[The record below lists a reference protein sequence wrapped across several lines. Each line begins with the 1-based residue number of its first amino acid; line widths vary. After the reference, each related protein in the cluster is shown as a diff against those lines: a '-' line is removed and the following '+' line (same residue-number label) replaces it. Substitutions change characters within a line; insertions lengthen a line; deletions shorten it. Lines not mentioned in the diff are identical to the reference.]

1 MGRGKAKH
9 CATNQ
14 EGKGK
19 NIIEN
24 GPGSELIIHKRPERL
39 RKDDAVTRQYQE
51 N

>member
-1 MGRGKAKH
+1 MGKGKAKQ

-19 NIIEN
+19 NTIEN
-24 GPGSELIIHKRPERL
+24 GQRSEPIIHKRPERL
-39 RKDDAVTRQYQE
+39 KKDDAVTRQ